1 MRRSAAPCRTIVTR
15 LDVGGGSTVFYS
27 IIFVGLAFLLIVAV
41 LLQRSRRK

>member
-1 MRRSAAPCRTIVTR
+1 VDGGVPKDRVR
-15 LDVGGGSTVFYS
+15 LDVGGGSNMFYS